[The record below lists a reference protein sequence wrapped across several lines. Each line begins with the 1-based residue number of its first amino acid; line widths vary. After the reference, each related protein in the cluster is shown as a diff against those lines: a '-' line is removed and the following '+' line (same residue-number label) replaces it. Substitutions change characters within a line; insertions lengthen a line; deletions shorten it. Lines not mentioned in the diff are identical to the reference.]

1 MIISPR
7 NSYHSF
13 SGSRLWDHTM
23 STMEKILTLN
33 KWSYIF
39 KLHCFC
45 GVSPLRTKLWW
56 APILQSIHYS
66 VNTNNLNTHNQRTLL
81 SLNSI
86 TSCWLY
92 KIVRQF
98 HSKGEA
104 NPEWGYNCHYLNN
117 FNMQTKLMIYSFP
130 GTWL

>member
-1 MIISPR
+1 MIISLQI
-7 NSYHSF
+7 SYRSF

-39 KLHCFC
+39 KLHCFYAF
-45 GVSPLRTKLWW
+45 SPIRIKLWW

-66 VNTNNLNTHNQRTLL
+66 VNTNDLNTHNQRSFL
-81 SLNSI
+81 SSLSI
-86 TSCWLY
+86 TSYHLY
-92 KIVRQF
+92 QIISLF
-98 HSKGEA
+98 YSTGEA
-104 NPEWGYNCHYLNN
+104 SPEWDYNCHYLSN

>member
-1 MIISPR
+1 MIISLQ

-33 KWSYIF
+33 KWSYIC
-39 KLHCFC
+39 KLQWFC
-45 GVSPLRTKLWW
+45 AFSPISIKLWW

-66 VNTNNLNTHNQRTLL
+66 VNTNNLNTHNQRSFL
-81 SLNSI
+81 SSLSI
-86 TSCWLY
+86 TSYHLY
-92 KIVRQF
+92 QIIRLF
-98 HSKGEA
+98 HSTGEA
-104 NPEWGYNCHYLNN
+104 SPKWDYNYHYFDN